1 MLFQIFIQ
9 APSVVMAEI
18 VWLIRVGIA
27 LTCLISLLV
36 LAVVA
41 VVVVYKIRLDN
52 RSVPYRQRPGLLLPA
67 TFFSFG
73 HHRTACRDR

>member
-1 MLFQIFIQ
+1 
-9 APSVVMAEI
+9 MAEI
-18 VWLIRVGIA
+18 VWLLRVGIA

-36 LAVVA
+36 LAVGA

-67 TFFSFG
+67 TFS
-73 HHRTACRDR
+73 RLVTTAPPAEIGDLSKVRLG